1 MDLYVKLDFDEQ
13 SMKPVKRL
21 NLNRN
26 NSMIMHNVYSTNS
39 KDKQPREKYV
49 LQSKLEENRR
59 VLTVRTQYILRN

>member
-26 NSMIMHNVYSTNS
+26 NSMIIHNVYSTNS
-39 KDKQPREKYV
+39 KDK
-49 LQSKLEENRR
+49 
-59 VLTVRTQYILRN
+59 